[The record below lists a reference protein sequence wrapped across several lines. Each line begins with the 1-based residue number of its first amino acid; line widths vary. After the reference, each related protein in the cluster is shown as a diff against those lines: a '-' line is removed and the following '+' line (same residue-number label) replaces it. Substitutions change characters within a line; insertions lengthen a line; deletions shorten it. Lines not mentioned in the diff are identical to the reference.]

1 MKLRKKIKKSS
12 YVVET
17 CEKRLQNTPFLC
29 RNDNKFYIKFFCYLE
44 LYHRLEHQRLVYV

>member
-1 MKLRKKIKKSS
+1 MKLRKKMKKL
-12 YVVET
+12 VMFEKRVK
-17 CEKRLQNTPFLC
+17 KRLQNTPFLC